1 MTSKDW
7 NAGGKPA
14 GRWEHSP
21 NSDAQD
27 RELQRGIDAAM
38 REVIANPYRT
48 DFGSMADD
56 PPKPATGWVEP
67 RGLESPAGQDHIERL
82 ANSFQPHGLGNSAH
96 LLAKVVEE
104 ALAKLKVQQ
113 AEKGEKSGES

>member
-1 MTSKDW
+1 
-7 NAGGKPA
+7 
-14 GRWEHSP
+14 
-21 NSDAQD
+21 
-27 RELQRGIDAAM
+27 M

-56 PPKPATGWVEP
+56 PPKRGTGWVEP

-96 LLAKVVEE
+96 PLAKVVEE

-113 AEKGEKSGES
+113 AEKGEKSGESWGLADGSANRRLTLWPPKKTLRLSLNPKTYS